1 MVLPCHAGRA
11 ENKAMM
17 GFPFG
22 RFRRR
27 PVSIEPLGAQDSH
40 AIQRIHAVAFH
51 HGWSSDDFRSLIAQD
66 TIFGFI
72 ARPQGKPNEA
82 CGFVLARLVAGEAEI
97 LTIAVSRDVQRQGV
111 GRMLMDGV
119 LRHLYQERAETLF
132 LEVDEANIA
141 AQALYRRLGFQ
152 KVGDRPAY
160 YETANGRSA
169 ALILRRDLKRAQ

>member
-1 MVLPCHAGRA
+1 
-11 ENKAMM
+11 MM

-22 RFRRR
+22 RFGRR

-66 TIFGFI
+66 TVFGFI

-82 CGFVLARLVAGEAEI
+82 CGFVLARLVVGEAEI

-169 ALILRRDLKRAQ
+169 AFILRRDLKRAQ

>member
-1 MVLPCHAGRA
+1 
-11 ENKAMM
+11 MM

-51 HGWSSDDFRSLIAQD
+51 HGSSSDDFRSLIAQD

-160 YETANGRSA
+160 YEAANGRSA

>member
-1 MVLPCHAGRA
+1 
-11 ENKAMM
+11 MM
-17 GFPFG
+17 GLPFG
-22 RFRRR
+22 RFGRRE
-27 PVSIEPLGAQDSH
+27 VSVEPLRAQDSH
-40 AIQRIHAVAFH
+40 AIQRIHAVAFL

-66 TIFGFI
+66 TVFGFG
-72 ARPQGKPNEA
+72 ARTEGKPNDA

-97 LTIAVSRDVQRQGV
+97 LTIAVARDVQRQGV
-111 GRMLMDGV
+111 GRALMDAV

-132 LEVDEANIA
+132 LEVDEANVA

-160 YETANGRSA
+160 YETPNGRSA

>member
-1 MVLPCHAGRA
+1 MIGLA
-11 ENKAMM
+11 
-17 GFPFG
+17 FG
-22 RFRRR
+22 RFGRRQ
-27 PVSIEPLGAQDSH
+27 VSVEPLGVQDSQ
-40 AIQRIHAVAFH
+40 AIQRIHATAFH
-51 HGWSSDDFRSLIAQD
+51 HGWSSDDFRSLIGQN
-66 TIFGFI
+66 TVFGFV
-72 ARPQGKPNEA
+72 ARPEGKPNEA

-97 LTIAVSRDVQRQGV
+97 LTIAVARDAQRQGI
-111 GRMLMDGV
+111 GRMLMDAV

-141 AQALYRRLGFQ
+141 AQTLYRRLGFQ

>member
-1 MVLPCHAGRA
+1 
-11 ENKAMM
+11 MM

-82 CGFVLARLVAGEAEI
+82 CGFVLVRLVAGEAEI

>member
-1 MVLPCHAGRA
+1 
-11 ENKAMM
+11 MM
-17 GFPFG
+17 GLPFG
-22 RFRRR
+22 RFGRRE
-27 PVSIEPLGAQDSH
+27 VSVEPLRAQDSH
-40 AIQRIHAVAFH
+40 AIQRVHAVAFL

-66 TIFGFI
+66 TVFGFV
-72 ARPQGKPNEA
+72 ARTEGKPNDA

-97 LTIAVSRDVQRQGV
+97 LTIAVARDVQRQGV
-111 GRMLMDGV
+111 GRALMDAV

-132 LEVDEANIA
+132 LEVDEANVA

-160 YETANGRSA
+160 YETPNGRSA

>member
-1 MVLPCHAGRA
+1 
-11 ENKAMM
+11 MM

-66 TIFGFI
+66 TVFGFI

-141 AQALYRRLGFQ
+141 AQALYRRLSFQ

>member
-1 MVLPCHAGRA
+1 
-11 ENKAMM
+11 MM
-17 GFPFG
+17 GLPFG
-22 RFRRR
+22 RFGRRQIS
-27 PVSIEPLGAQDSH
+27 VESLGVQDSH

-66 TIFGFI
+66 TVFGFV
-72 ARPQGKPNEA
+72 ARAEGKPNDA

-97 LTIAVSRDVQRQGV
+97 LTIAVARDVQRQGV
-111 GRMLMDGV
+111 GRALMDAV

-132 LEVDEANIA
+132 LEVDEANVA

-169 ALILRRDLKRAQ
+169 ALILRRDLSRAPAGPR

>member
-1 MVLPCHAGRA
+1 
-11 ENKAMM
+11 MM

-51 HGWSSDDFRSLIAQD
+51 HGSSSDDFRSLIAQD